1 VATPAAAAGER
12 GGEEAWGRAA
22 PRVRPSPAG
31 RASERTVPP
40 S

>member
-1 VATPAAAAGER
+1 VATPAAAAGEG

-31 RASERTVPP
+31 RASERTGP
-40 S
+40 